1 MKKLSITINKKKHEI
16 KFTFMSLR
24 IFLEF
29 YGETKFSALDKY
41 LSKIMITDGSEPEFD
56 FYDTLANVIL
66 SGILNAAQTEVAV
79 TQNEIVD
86 AIINSVMAKDGSI
99 ETILAGFA
107 EIIPQET
114 ADSLGKSNKVKPNK
128 VKPKKK

>member
-1 MKKLSITINKKKHEI
+1 
-16 KFTFMSLR
+16 
-24 IFLEF
+24 
-29 YGETKFSALDKY
+29 
-41 LSKIMITDGSEPEFD
+41 
-56 FYDTLANVIL
+56 L